1 MCSGDFLFCIFYFL
15 GFLSMAAL
23 FGAGMFIIWN
33 SLKNKNDKEEF

>member
-1 MCSGDFLFCIFYFL
+1 
-15 GFLSMAAL
+15 MAAL